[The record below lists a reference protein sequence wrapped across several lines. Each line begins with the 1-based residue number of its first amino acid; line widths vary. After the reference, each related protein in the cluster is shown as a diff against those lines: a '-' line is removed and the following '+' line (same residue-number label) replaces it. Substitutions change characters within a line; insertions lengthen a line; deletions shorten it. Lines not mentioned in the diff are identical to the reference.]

1 MRNTTWISTFQYV
14 VDEDLQIAVGSSLT
28 IQAGTTVKFT
38 NATMFVF
45 GILNAVGTVDQ
56 PIIFTSETT
65 WRGMRFV
72 NPINSSRIV
81 NGVIENVTGTAL
93 ELRGLLNISDSTVRL
108 STQGIWVRSNDT
120 SIVGNEI
127 YSNDIGVINDR
138 AISFDLLWITLSE
151 TMWLGFR

>member
-1 MRNTTWISTFQYV
+1 
-14 VDEDLQIAVGSSLT
+14 
-28 IQAGTTVKFT
+28 
-38 NATMFVF
+38 
-45 GILNAVGTVDQ
+45 
-56 PIIFTSETT
+56 
-65 WRGMRFV
+65 MRFV